1 MCFRERLGVSGKPT
15 SVPQAYLAPSAPW
28 DLRMPGAGGAPGGG
42 FFLLQRTFQKA
53 SHCRDHRHW
62 WTIDP
67 APFIWAALPAPCLGL
82 WSVHSESQMHAW
94 APATDRV
101 RRVCWPGRA
110 PSLML
115 SLAGGGRQLWLAS
128 PFSVPLL
135 SEQKLPGPGVGVGGS
150 ARAQGRAGGGPQA
163 KKRACGASQLVWGPC
178 ASTGLACCPGQVP
191 SGLGLH
197 SQMWRLAAVMPPG
210 LPVRASHG
218 DRPLW
223 GAE

>member
-101 RRVCWPGRA
+101 GRVCWPGRA

-115 SLAGGGRQLWLAS
+115 SLAGGGRQLWPAS

-135 SEQKLPGPGVGVGGS
+135 SEQKLPGPGVGVGGVSEGPREGRWGAAGQEEGLRCQS
-150 ARAQGRAGGGPQA
+150 AGVGALCQHRAGLLSWAGPFRSWPPLPDVEA
-163 KKRACGASQLVWGPC
+163 GCSDAPRSSGASLSW
-178 ASTGLACCPGQVP
+178 
-191 SGLGLH
+191 
-197 SQMWRLAAVMPPG
+197 
-210 LPVRASHG
+210 
-218 DRPLW
+218 
-223 GAE
+223 